1 MIASISG
8 KPPTIGAGVSVANT
22 TELAALDVSTL
33 TPGTLAYVVADSQVY
48 QLQLNA
54 GAWTWETVTFGGGGG
69 VFDYD
74 GWLTAQVA
82 VMHAQAPALTNFRE
96 IEVGVKA
103 FVTGG
108 KDGAAPGGAVAND
121 TVGTVDLTVA
131 SLFQQPKTKSWAIAF
146 RAAIPATTSTNFNF
160 VGLQNAAHT
169 HDLGVAQYHTAD
181 SGDHYLLYM
190 YNGAE
195 LAPASTVVADTAF
208 HDFVV
213 TFDGTTVKMFI
224 DGTLAASTATLTSI
238 TDEAMQASVFG
249 NVAGATRCVRFAY
262 GYIAP

>member
-1 MIASISG
+1 VIASISG

-121 TVGTVDLTVA
+121 TVG
-131 SLFQQPKTKSWAIAF
+131 
-146 RAAIPATTSTNFNF
+146 
-160 VGLQNAAHT
+160 HT